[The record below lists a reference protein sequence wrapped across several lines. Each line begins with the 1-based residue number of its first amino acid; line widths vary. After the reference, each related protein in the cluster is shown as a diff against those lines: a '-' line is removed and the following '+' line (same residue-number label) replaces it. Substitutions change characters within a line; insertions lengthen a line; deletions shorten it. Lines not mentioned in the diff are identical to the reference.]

1 MIQVQLVLVIIILT
15 LFYFPYFTFFLTEKL
30 GVVIQDL
37 KEELQNQKSRNS
49 ELVKSLDEERKVS
62 EELKYNLESVNGV
75 NEQIAE
81 LEQLITGDGEMWI
94 N

>member
-1 MIQVQLVLVIIILT
+1 M
-15 LFYFPYFTFFLTEKL
+15 
-30 GVVIQDL
+30 VIQDL